1 MILDEDPAERYIL
14 VTQPRRVAA
23 TSLARRVASDRG
35 VGLGTE
41 VGYKI
46 GGRSCHQNR
55 AIANIPNPCK
65 SHPFSWIA
73 IASSGSLV

>member
-35 VGLGTE
+35 VALGTE

-46 GGRSCHQNR
+46 GGQNR
-55 AIANIPNPCK
+55 ESHCK
-65 SHPFSWIA
+65 SRPFTWIT
-73 IASSGSLV
+73 IMSCGSLSGMQ